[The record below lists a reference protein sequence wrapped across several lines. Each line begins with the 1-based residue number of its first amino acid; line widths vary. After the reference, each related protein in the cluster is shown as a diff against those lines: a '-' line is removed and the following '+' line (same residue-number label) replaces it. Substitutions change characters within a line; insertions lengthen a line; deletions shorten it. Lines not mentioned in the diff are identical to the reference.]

1 MTYNTTVRAS
11 IIVMAL
17 FPTLWGIL
25 ALLNNSSGFAKTAQ
39 YAVAPMLAMTDTY
52 GNPAQTWRAIHSPF
66 AGEIGLIL
74 ITLFETLA
82 GLFGL
87 WSIVKMI
94 KTINA
99 PFQDFQQA
107 KSLLIISCTLAVLVW
122 GIGFAVIAG
131 DYFLAWQSKSGLDT
145 QIGGLIYAIPCFL
158 TLILAIVHKE
168 EHAR

>member
-1 MTYNTTVRAS
+1 MLMTYNTTVRAS

-99 PFQDFQQA
+99 PFQDFQQDH
-107 KSLLIISCTLAVLVW
+107 T
-122 GIGFAVIAG
+122 
-131 DYFLAWQSKSGLDT
+131 SGPACARRGLGRRPGKHRAAR
-145 QIGGLIYAIPCFL
+145 GGG
-158 TLILAIVHKE
+158 
-168 EHAR
+168 R